1 MSASVFVPPRKSGS
15 DARLPPHT
23 SPTSREAFRS
33 RVLGGFP
40 KAIENTRAVS
50 YSPYESDRSVLWRY
64 TPHVPV
70 GQLSAVVGDDLILI
84 ASQDGSI
91 DALRA
96 SNGALRWHRA
106 MNS

>member
-1 MSASVFVPPRKSGS
+1 
-15 DARLPPHT
+15 
-23 SPTSREAFRS
+23 
-33 RVLGGFP
+33 
-40 KAIENTRAVS
+40 
-50 YSPYESDRSVLWRY
+50 VLWRY